1 VRGFYPATY
10 YYGYP
15 VYWEPY
21 GYQPYYGSS
30 IQVSFGW

>member
-1 VRGFYPATY
+1 VRGFYPARY

-15 VYWEPY
+15 VYWGPY
-21 GYQPYYGSS
+21 GYRPYYGSS